1 MHPADSCA
9 KKQFRVKWK
18 RGVMYMKIAGNTD
31 AGLVRPINQD
41 HYAFN
46 YIGNSLLAILCDGM
60 GGANAGDI
68 ASVMA
73 VTKIM
78 EEARQNLTD
87 VTDLKEIRN
96 QLRLYMR
103 KVNKEI
109 FDLSSEEKIYQGM
122 GTTIVLAYIIDGRAL
137 FMNIGDSRAYLINP
151 SGILR
156 ITSDHSMV
164 EEMVKKGHLTEEQAR
179 THPNKNIIT
188 MALGPEET
196 ILPNSYEQTL
206 SVGDIILLCS
216 DGLSNMLSDEVIHRI
231 VTSNEVERLPD
242 LLIQEANRCGGQD
255 NITAVVIAI
264 D

>member
-1 MHPADSCA
+1 
-9 KKQFRVKWK
+9 
-18 RGVMYMKIAGNTD
+18 MKIIGKTD
-31 AGLVRPINQD
+31 AGLVRSVNQD
-41 HYAFN
+41 HFAFD
-46 YIGNSLLAILCDGM
+46 YIGNGLLSILCDGM

-73 VTKIM
+73 VSKIM
-78 EEARQNLTD
+78 EEARQKLTTA
-87 VTDLKEIRN
+87 TDLKEIRN

-109 FDLSSEEKIYQGM
+109 FDLSNKQKKYQGM
-122 GTTIVLAYIIDGRAL
+122 GTTIVLAYVIDNRAL
-137 FMNIGDSRAYLINP
+137 FMNIGDSRAYLINE

-196 ILPNSYEQTL
+196 ILPNSYEQAL
-206 SVGDIILLCS
+206 STGDIILLCS
-216 DGLSNMLSDEVIHRI
+216 DGLSNMLSDDMIHRI
-231 VTSNEVERLPD
+231 VTTNEFKNLPD
-242 LLIQEANRCGGQD
+242 LLIQKANQSGGQD